1 MCAESAQIELVQ
13 NGLAPLSAM
22 IDVFWLR
29 APSPDIIASPESERK
44 RVREREKAAEE
55 NQRKIIK
62 YKMVA

>member
-1 MCAESAQIELVQ
+1 LCAESAQIELAQ

-44 RVREREKAAEE
+44 EREKSGG
-55 NQRKIIK
+55 RKSKKNNKI
-62 YKMVA
+62 

>member
-1 MCAESAQIELVQ
+1 LCAESAQIELAQ

-44 RVREREKAAEE
+44 REREKRR
-55 NQRKIIK
+55 RKKIK
-62 YKMVA
+62 EK

>member
-1 MCAESAQIELVQ
+1 LCAESAQIELAQ

-44 RVREREKAAEE
+44 RERERKAAEE